1 MKVNLQIARGLAALS
16 VFLFHMKGM
25 LAESF
30 PALARLVQFGD
41 LGVPLFFVISG
52 YVITASA
59 QATIANRGS
68 AHQFMKRRFLRIY
81 PPFWCSVAV
90 IVALPF
96 FLEALSMLKTG
107 SYSVPSP
114 RYLALDAWGWLQ
126 LLTLTKIFA
135 GGGIGLYREFE
146 LVNIVYW
153 TLAIEF
159 QFYLVVYVALLARR
173 HFITVLASATALS
186 LLVLAYPADIN
197 GGVFLHFWPMF
208 ALGIVLWYLVEHGFV
223 LQGLLSRPVMASMA
237 SMAILIPVSAAVVA
251 LAYQG
256 TLRTVLDGVF
266 PSEDL
271 GFALV
276 CFLLLWA
283 STPFERTLAAQRV
296 HGGPVGRSLVGT
308 GWFLGEISYSLY
320 LLHTQL
326 LALPAMVG
334 RQVFEVGSPAYL
346 LIIILGTIALCRVFY
361 VYCERPFSSEGRR
374 LPARPCAATS

>member
-30 PALARLVQFGD
+30 PALAKLVQFGD

-59 QATIANRGS
+59 QATIASRGS

-90 IVALPF
+90 IIVLPF
-96 FLEALSMLKTG
+96 FLEALSALKTG
-107 SYSVPSP
+107 SFAAPSP

-135 GGGIGLYREFE
+135 GGGVGLYREFE

-159 QFYLVVYVALLARR
+159 QFYLVAYLALLARR
-173 HFITVLASATALS
+173 HFIAVLASTSALS
-186 LLVLAYPADIN
+186 LLVLAYPTGVN

-208 ALGIVLWYLVEHGFV
+208 ALGIVLWYLVEHGLV
-223 LQGLLSRPVMASMA
+223 LERLSSRPLLA
-237 SMAILIPVSAAVVA
+237 SMAILIPVSATVIG
-251 LAYQG
+251 LADQG
-256 TLRTVLDGVF
+256 TLRTVLDKIF

-271 GFALV
+271 GFAVL
-276 CFLLLWA
+276 CFLVLWT
-283 STPFERTLAAQRV
+283 STPIERTLAAQRA
-296 HGGPVGRSLVGT
+296 HGGPLGSRLVRS

-320 LLHTQL
+320 LLHAPL
-326 LALPAMVG
+326 LALSAAFA
-334 RQVFEVGSPAYL
+334 RQVFEAGSQGYL
-346 LIIILGTIALCRVFY
+346 LTIILGTIALCRVFY
-361 VYCERPFSSEGRR
+361 VFCERPFSSEGRR
-374 LPARPCAATS
+374 LPMRPCVATS

>member
-16 VFLFHMKGM
+16 VFLFHIKGI
-25 LAESF
+25 LAEGF

-59 QATIANRGS
+59 QATITKRSS

-81 PPFWCSVAV
+81 PPFWCSVGV

-96 FLEALSMLKTG
+96 ALEALSVLKTG
-107 SYSVPSP
+107 SFAVPSP

-135 GGGIGLYREFE
+135 GGGLGLYREFE

-159 QFYLVVYVALLARR
+159 QFYLVVYLALLARR
-173 HFITVLASATALS
+173 HFITVLAATTALS
-186 LLVLAYPADIN
+186 LIVVAYPSGVN
-197 GGVFLHFWPMF
+197 GGLFLHFWPMF
-208 ALGIVLWYLVEHGFV
+208 ALGIALWYLIEHGFV
-223 LQGLLSRPVMASMA
+223 LERLVSWPIMASLL
-237 SMAILIPVSAAVVA
+237 ILMPVTVTVMA

-256 TLRTVLDGVF
+256 TLRTALDGVF

-271 GFALV
+271 GFALI

-283 STPFERTLAAQRV
+283 STPIEPMLAAQRAR
-296 HGGPVGRSLVGT
+296 GGRLGGSLVRS

-326 LALPAMVG
+326 LALPAMLA
-334 RQVFEVGSPAYL
+334 RQVFEVGSPGYL
-346 LIIILGTIALCRVFY
+346 LTVVLGTIALCRLFY
-361 VYCERPFSSEGRR
+361 VYCERPFSSEGRQMHTSPR
-374 LPARPCAATS
+374 VATS

>member
-30 PALARLVQFGD
+30 PALARFVQFGD

-81 PPFWCSVAV
+81 PPFWCSVGV
-90 IVALPF
+90 IIALPF

-107 SYSVPSP
+107 SFVVPSP

-159 QFYLVVYVALLARR
+159 QFYLVVYLALLARR
-173 HFITVLASATALS
+173 HFITVLAATTALS
-186 LLVLAYPADIN
+186 LFVLAYPAGVN

-208 ALGIVLWYLVEHGFV
+208 ALGIVLWYLVDHGFV
-223 LQGLLSRPVMASMA
+223 LQRLLSRPVMA
-237 SMAILIPVSAAVVA
+237 SMAILIPVSAAVMA

-256 TLRTVLDGVF
+256 TLRIVLDGLF

-271 GFALV
+271 GFALI

-283 STPFERTLAAQRV
+283 STPIERALAAQRA
-296 HGGPVGRSLVGT
+296 HGGPVGGGLVRS

-326 LALPAMVG
+326 LALPAMIG

-346 LIIILGTIALCRVFY
+346 LTIILGTIALCRVFY

-374 LPARPCAATS
+374 LQTSPRVATS